1 MKIQLPQLYFSRLLR
16 AIVEFDL
23 ISENDKI
30 LIGLSGGKDSIFM
43 TYALAVLRKRLA
55 KNFSLAAITIDPM
68 FTDDFDSKRIADF
81 CATLEIPFF
90 TQQVD
95 IAGIIKEQNGK
106 DPCFTCAF
114 FRRGAINR
122 YAKEH
127 GYNKVAYAHHHD
139 DAVETFFMSL
149 LCSGQLKTFL
159 PKTYLDRKDL
169 TVIRPLVYFRES
181 ELQDTVHIHG
191 FTPVE
196 SPCPLNGKT
205 KRQEIKE
212 LIATLSKDNPMLYS
226 HLAAGMRES
235 SIVELWPEPKNRYEM
250 KEIYRKFM
258 FGASTQENK
267 K

>member
-1 MKIQLPQLYFSRLLR
+1 MNIQLPQMYFSRILR

-23 ISENDKI
+23 IEENDKI
-30 LIGLSGGKDSIFM
+30 LIGLSGGKDSVFM
-43 TYALAVLRKRLA
+43 TYALAVLRERLN

-68 FTDDFDSKRIADF
+68 FTDKFETNRLEKF
-81 CATLEIPFF
+81 CTDLKIPFF

-114 FRRGAINR
+114 FRRGAVNR
-122 YAKEH
+122 YAKEK
-127 GYNKVAYAHHHD
+127 GYNKVAYAHHND

-149 LCSGQLKTFL
+149 LCSGQLKTFS

-181 ELQDTVHIHG
+181 ELKDSVHIHG
-191 FTPVE
+191 FTPIE

-212 LIATLSKDNPMLYS
+212 LIATLGKNNPMLYS

-235 SIVELWPEPKNRYEM
+235 AIVELWPPQKNRYEM
-250 KEIYRKFM
+250 KDIYNKFIY
-258 FGASTQENK
+258 GENK
-267 K
+267 N